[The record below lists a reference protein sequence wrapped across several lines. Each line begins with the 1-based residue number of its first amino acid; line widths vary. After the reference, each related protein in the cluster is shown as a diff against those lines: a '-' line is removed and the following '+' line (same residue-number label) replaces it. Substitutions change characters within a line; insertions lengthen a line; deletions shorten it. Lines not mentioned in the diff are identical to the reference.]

1 MAAVLLAYGIAL
13 NLLEA
18 CQAKSTIV
26 IWRDG
31 GPHRRE
37 QTFHIAGNFSCA
49 MKSFSGEPG

>member
-18 CQAKSTIV
+18 CQAKSKIV

-49 MKSFSGEPG
+49 MKGFSGEPG